1 MRDLHLVQLCAA
13 KLSCLSPVL
22 QLYLLVLGKQEH
34 PDSKEKNQGLLHSSQ
49 ECIWTISETVT

>member
-1 MRDLHLVQLCAA
+1 MCDLHLVQLCAA

-34 PDSKEKNQGLLHSSQ
+34 PDSEEK
-49 ECIWTISETVT
+49 IKVYFTVHRSVFG